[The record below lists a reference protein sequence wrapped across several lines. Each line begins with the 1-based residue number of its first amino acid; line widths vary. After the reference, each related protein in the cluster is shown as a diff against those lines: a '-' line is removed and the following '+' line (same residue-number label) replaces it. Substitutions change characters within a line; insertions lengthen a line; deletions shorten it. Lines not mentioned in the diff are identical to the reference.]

1 MNYHKIFVFIFCIF
15 VFIFSGS
22 HLKAQTKQVPKGN
35 LTGKLN
41 KWEYCIIFQQR
52 NGQVDDKKVTGFVII
67 TYLEEAGE
75 REEFVQAEVTRKNP
89 KDNDAYAL
97 SIRKALVKA
106 FAKLGS
112 EGWEFVGKFP
122 FTREFSFSQEDSP
135 GFYFKR
141 SKQ

>member
-1 MNYHKIFVFIFCIF
+1 MNYHKIFLFVFCILAF
-15 VFIFSGS
+15 MFSGS
-22 HLKAQTKQVPKGN
+22 HIEAQTKQVPKSN
-35 LTGKLN
+35 LTAKLN
-41 KWEYCIIFQQR
+41 KWEYCVIFQQR

-67 TYLEEAGE
+67 TYLQESGE
-75 REEFVQAEVTRKNP
+75 REEFVEAEVIRENP
-89 KDNDAYAL
+89 KDNNAYAL

-106 FAKLGS
+106 FAKLGN

-122 FTREFSFSQEDSP
+122 FTREFGFSQEDSL